1 MTVYNPNIPQ
11 PNDDPTASQNDLLQ
25 NFGKL
30 NTDWAVNH
38 VALTLGGNNGLHTKV
53 QFANVL
59 NSDPTVT
66 GLQSC
71 VYPKLGPDF
80 RPALFF
86 NNALNVYQ
94 LTNLPVVNSATD
106 YGIVT
111 PFGFTIN
118 AGSIASGVTTV
129 TFAVPFTNGQIYT
142 AELTQSSMTVPPT
155 LNEYAIIGFTT
166 SMGAI
171 TAMTI
176 SSTSSTTFYYL
187 VIGT

>member
-53 QFANVL
+53 QFPNVL
-59 NSDPTVT
+59 SVDPTVT

-71 VYPKLGPDF
+71 VYPKLGPDS

-94 LTNLPVVNSATD
+94 LTNLPVVNVATD
-106 YGIVT
+106 FGIVT

-118 AGSIASGVTTV
+118 AGSIASGVTSV
-129 TFAVPFTNGQIYT
+129 TFAVPFTNAQIYT
-142 AELTQSSMTVPPT
+142 AELTQSSMTIPPT
-155 LNEYAIIGFTT
+155 TNQY
-166 SMGAI
+166 AI
-171 TAMTI
+171 TAINGTTMTI
-176 SSTSSTTFYYL
+176 SSTSATTFYYL
-187 VIGT
+187 VIGN